1 MKHTKSIVASVLLV
15 GVVATT
21 SVFAASS
28 MGSSSMHTDMQKSPF
43 TNTNLIKVL
52 QDKGITVPTPEEAKA
67 FQTKMQ
73 AMKTAEK
80 NLSDADKA
88 SFKLLRESF
97 KKQERDFLR
106 SKGVTLPSEE
116 EIAKMELIR
125 TTLE

>member
-1 MKHTKSIVASVLLV
+1 MKHTKSIIASVLLV

-21 SVFAASS
+21 SVFAATS
-28 MGSSSMHTDMQKSPF
+28 MGTTSMTSEMHKNHLSNPDIVK
-43 TNTNLIKVL
+43 IL
-52 QDKGITVPTPEEAKA
+52 QDKGITVPTPEEAQA
-67 FQTKMQ
+67 FHTKMQ
-73 AMKTAEK
+73 SLRSAEK

-116 EIAKMELIR
+116 EVAKMELIR
-125 TTLE
+125 TTLG